1 MADVDIEVESNDLK
15 VAIEML
21 EGYEAA
27 FIKMVNSVQTE
38 SNRMNRAAKASAAEV
53 QTAFDRMTAQITGS
67 STKAA
72 TDWRK
77 LERELTNGFA
87 IVKKSANELFN
98 KDLISGNL
106 SGQSAKN
113 SIFAEM
119 LKKEEEAMKAAVLA
133 SQQYEREIQE
143 LTQKYN
149 PLVAATQFYEQ
160 EVKNMTKANQ
170 LGVISAQQLERQL
183 EQLKIEYDAI
193 NKGTYLAGSRFN
205 QFGEMADGAGK
216 ASQRFGLYAQQ
227 AGYQIGDFAVQVQGG
242 TNVGVAFSQ
251 QMAQLA
257 GLIPGVAGAVTTFA
271 AIGLGLLIQNL
282 TRSEKE
288 AKKAKEAYS
297 EIGSI
302 LQELDSVQKALAS
315 NNSLVTSAKA
325 AKQEYKEILEMME
338 RVALRE
344 LQSKLDQTVNTFD
357 ARVKEI
363 KAQLEQIS
371 RVNASDYGGVDVR
384 TPQLNKE
391 LIDAQNTLFA
401 IEKITGSTSEELEKN
416 YTWAFKYL
424 SSMQLLTP
432 ELEQQLT
439 LLGQQ
444 LGVQDTANQK
454 LKEQQ
459 DALTKQAEL
468 IQRINDIYGQSVQN
482 VAASIREERQR
493 IQLLQTANTLGEKS
507 VEYLDLQKQFRLE
520 NLRLELEA
528 AGVGQAAI
536 DQRIRSEELL
546 IDLQN
551 QTTNEL
557 INSEAN
563 ALAFADALAA
573 AKAQAAAIL
582 SIIARMGAATFD
594 SAALGIQE
602 RALAAGKTRIQSNR
616 EVDEFSLR
624 NKYFEENKL
633 ILADAS
639 KTAAERKQLL
649 DANNKV
655 FDVELSNMK
664 RQWNIDDAQFYEPES
679 KSGGGGKRKGRGGG
693 KSDAEKAAD
702 KAEKAQEK
710 INEKFVDFIED
721 FALRMEQQ
729 KRLVGVYG
737 EQRDQLEKVIE
748 IENRLGDARQLTSQ
762 QQIEAWAR
770 EELALENLREMQD
783 DVFNTISGNV
793 ENFLMEIVGGTES
806 IGDAFRS
813 LISSIISDLYQ
824 QLVAKPAANA
834 IGGFVTSLFSAKGN
848 AFGAGGVKMF
858 ANGGV
863 VDSPTAFKYS
873 GGLGV
878 MGEAGPEA
886 IMPLKRN
893 SQGKLGVAVENASSG
908 DVKVTQVFQFSANGD
923 ESVKAIIK
931 QQLPKIQENTV
942 QAVIEAKRRGRN
954 GL

>member
-53 QTAFDRMTAQITGS
+53 QTAFDRMTAQIGS
-67 STKAA
+67 ASTKAA

-87 IVKKSANELFN
+87 VIKRSANEVFN

-106 SGQSAKN
+106 SGLSAKN

-119 LKKEEEAMKAAVLA
+119 LKKEEEAMKAAALA
-133 SQQYEREIQE
+133 SQQLENEIQS

-149 PLVAATQFYEQ
+149 PLVAATQFYER
-160 EVKNMTKANQ
+160 EVENMHRAHELGITSAKQ
-170 LGVISAQQLERQL
+170 LQAQLVQLER
-183 EQLKIEYDAI
+183 EYQAI
-193 NKGTYLAGSRFN
+193 NKGVYLAGSRFN
-205 QFGEMADGAGK
+205 QFGEMADGSGK
-216 ASQRFGLYAQQ
+216 SAQRFGMYAQQ

-271 AIGLGLLIQNL
+271 AIGLGILIQNL

-288 AKKAKEAYS
+288 AKKAKEAYDGLGDTLS
-297 EIGSI
+297 KLEDVRFDNITSGLTQAAQTARQEFESLFNLIEKEATKNLQNTLMKPLKDFAKQMEDFKRQNSLRSQMGLGEQTFDVMGFDNIGKATQAWQWLTQIQGDSREE
-302 LQELDSVQKALAS
+302 LQKNLE
-315 NNSLVTSAKA
+315 LVTS
-325 AKQEYKEILEMME
+325 IL
-338 RVALRE
+338 
-344 LQSKLDQTVNTFD
+344 TT
-357 ARVKEI
+357 
-363 KAQLEQIS
+363 
-371 RVNASDYGGVDVR
+371 
-384 TPQLNKE
+384 
-391 LIDAQNTLFA
+391 
-401 IEKITGSTSEELEKN
+401 TGL
-416 YTWAFKYL
+416 
-424 SSMQLLTP
+424 MTP
-432 ELEQQLT
+432 ELQTQLSIMAEE
-439 LLGQQ
+439 LGI
-444 LGVQDTANQK
+444 VDSVNES
-454 LKEQQ
+454 LKEQEKSAVAIRDAYESMATSIADATREAKQHAELERLKQQYGETSLNYLEQQAQYEIENLIIAAQRAGIDQ
-459 DALTKQAEL
+459 DRIDLLVQQQREMNKITIESEATKASTEQILGVLESISGMDISGVFSRAQGAASALLGTVNAIGRAMAAAGKLGLETEALKAQAEAL
-468 IQRINDIYGQSVQN
+468 RSGKSPGEAKVAADVVRYGQ
-482 VAASIREERQR
+482 
-493 IQLLQTANTLGEKS
+493 TLPQGYGIAGDVVRGMLRKTYENQS
-507 VEYLDLQKQFRLE
+507 LE
-520 NLRLELEA
+520 NLKW
-528 AGVGQAAI
+528 
-536 DQRIRSEELL
+536 EE
-546 IDLQN
+546 Q
-551 QTTNEL
+551 
-557 INSEAN
+557 
-563 ALAFADALAA
+563 
-573 AKAQAAAIL
+573 
-582 SIIARMGAATFD
+582 IASDTK
-594 SAALGIQE
+594 SY
-602 RALAAGKTRIQSNR
+602 N
-616 EVDEFSLR
+616 
-624 NKYFEENKL
+624 
-633 ILADAS
+633 DAS
-639 KTAAERKQLL
+639 KPPK
-649 DANNKV
+649 
-655 FDVELSNMK
+655 
-664 RQWNIDDAQFYEPES
+664 
-679 KSGGGGKRKGRGGG
+679 KGRKGG
-693 KSDAEKAAD
+693 KSDEEKAAD

-748 IENRLGDARQLTSQ
+748 IENRLGDAKQLASQ
-762 QQIEAWAR
+762 DQIEAWAR

-783 DVFNTISGNV
+783 SIFDTLSGNI
-793 ENFLMEIVGGTES
+793 ENFLMDVVDGTDS
-806 IGDAFRS
+806 IGEAFRNMLS
-813 LISSIISDLYQ
+813 GIIREMYQ
-824 QLVAKPAANA
+824 TMVAKPAADFAGNF
-834 IGGFVTSLFSAKGN
+834 IMDLFAANGH
-848 AFGAGGVKMF
+848 AFGTGGVKMF

-908 DVKVTQVFQFSANGD
+908 DIKVTQVFQFSANGD

>member
-38 SNRMNRAAKASAAEV
+38 SNRMNRAAKATAAEV
-53 QTAFDRMTAQITGS
+53 QTAFDRMTAQIGS
-67 STKAA
+67 ASTKAA

-119 LKKEEEAMKAAVLA
+119 LKKEEEAMKAAALA
-133 SQQYEREIQE
+133 SQQLENEIQS

-149 PLVAATQFYEQ
+149 PLVAATQFYER
-160 EVKNMTKANQ
+160 EVENMHRAHELGITSAKQ
-170 LGVISAQQLERQL
+170 LQAQLVQLER
-183 EQLKIEYDAI
+183 EYQAI
-193 NKGTYLAGSRFN
+193 NKGVYLAGSRFN
-205 QFGEMADGAGK
+205 QFGEMADGSGK
-216 ASQRFGLYAQQ
+216 SAQRFGMYAQQ

-271 AIGLGLLIQNL
+271 AIGLGILIQNL

-288 AKKAKEAYS
+288 AKKAKEAYDGLGDTLS
-297 EIGSI
+297 KLEDVRFDNITSGLTQAAQTARQEFESLFNLIEKEATKNLQNTLMKPLKDFAKQMEDFKRQNSLRSQMGLGEQTFDVMGFDNIGKATQAWQWLTQIQGDSREE
-302 LQELDSVQKALAS
+302 LQKNLE
-315 NNSLVTSAKA
+315 LVTS
-325 AKQEYKEILEMME
+325 IL
-338 RVALRE
+338 
-344 LQSKLDQTVNTFD
+344 TT
-357 ARVKEI
+357 
-363 KAQLEQIS
+363 
-371 RVNASDYGGVDVR
+371 
-384 TPQLNKE
+384 
-391 LIDAQNTLFA
+391 
-401 IEKITGSTSEELEKN
+401 TGL
-416 YTWAFKYL
+416 
-424 SSMQLLTP
+424 MTP
-432 ELEQQLT
+432 ELQTQLSIMAEE
-439 LLGQQ
+439 LGI
-444 LGVQDTANQK
+444 VDSVNES
-454 LKEQQ
+454 LKEQEKSAVAIRDAYESMATSIADATREAKQHAELERLKQQYGETSLNYLEQQAQYEIENLIIAAQRAGIDQ
-459 DALTKQAEL
+459 DRIDLLVQQQREMNKITIESEATKASTEQILGVLESISGMDISGVFSRAQGAASALLGTVNAIGRAMAAAGKLGLETEALKAQAEAL
-468 IQRINDIYGQSVQN
+468 RNGKTPGEAKVAGDVVRYGQ
-482 VAASIREERQR
+482 
-493 IQLLQTANTLGEKS
+493 TLPQGYGIAGDVVRGMLRKTYENQS
-507 VEYLDLQKQFRLE
+507 LE
-520 NLRLELEA
+520 NLKW
-528 AGVGQAAI
+528 
-536 DQRIRSEELL
+536 EE
-546 IDLQN
+546 Q
-551 QTTNEL
+551 
-557 INSEAN
+557 
-563 ALAFADALAA
+563 
-573 AKAQAAAIL
+573 
-582 SIIARMGAATFD
+582 IASDTK
-594 SAALGIQE
+594 SY
-602 RALAAGKTRIQSNR
+602 N
-616 EVDEFSLR
+616 
-624 NKYFEENKL
+624 
-633 ILADAS
+633 
-639 KTAAERKQLL
+639 
-649 DANNKV
+649 DANK
-655 FDVELSNMK
+655 
-664 RQWNIDDAQFYEPES
+664 P
-679 KSGGGGKRKGRGGG
+679 GGGGKGRKGG

-702 KAEKAQEK
+702 KAKKAQEK
-710 INEKFVDFIED
+710 INEKFVDFLED

-748 IENRLGDARQLTSQ
+748 IENRLGDARQLASQ
-762 QQIEAWAR
+762 DQIEAWAR

-783 DVFNTISGNV
+783 DIFNTISGNV
-793 ENFLMEIVGGTES
+793 ENFLMEIVGGTET

-824 QLVAKPAANA
+824 QLVAKPASNA
-834 IGGFVTSLFSAKGN
+834 IGSFVTSLFSAKGN

-908 DVKVTQVFQFSANGD
+908 DIKVTQVFQFSANGD